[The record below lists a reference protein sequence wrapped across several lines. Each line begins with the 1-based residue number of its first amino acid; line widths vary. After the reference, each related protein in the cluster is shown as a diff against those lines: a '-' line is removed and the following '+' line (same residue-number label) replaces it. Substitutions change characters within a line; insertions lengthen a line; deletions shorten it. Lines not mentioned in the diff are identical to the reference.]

1 MQLIKLVVFLLILTL
16 AGCSEEAPKPEKKAA
31 DSAPPQISAPA
42 QAPAPQEN
50 VTASEANEETAP
62 SEAGRRKE
70 MVRGYL
76 QATADV
82 QKVKYAS
89 AEAMPSI
96 MPPPPPPQ
104 PQDGETYNEAKESGF
119 LSPLTKPLST
129 FSIDV
134 DTASY
139 SNVRR
144 FISEG
149 QRPPAGA
156 VRIEELIN
164 YFSYSYPQPSGA
176 HPFSVTTE
184 LGPCPWN
191 SSHKLAR
198 IGLKAKDIDTKD
210 LPPSN
215 LVFLTDVSGSM
226 ADANKLPLLKQAL
239 RLLVRQLG
247 GRDRVAMVVYAG
259 SDAVVLEPT
268 PGSEQGKIL
277 AAIDSLGAGGSTHA
291 SSGIV
296 TAYQLAEQSF
306 ISGGNNRVILASD
319 GDFNVGMTNPD
330 ELQKLIE
337 EKRKT
342 GVHLTVL
349 GFGMGNY
356 RDDTMEV
363 LADKGNGSYAYID
376 SLLEARKV
384 LVKEMSGTLFT
395 VAKDVKIQVEF
406 NPAKVSAYRLL
417 GYENRALAD
426 EDFNNDKKDAGEI
439 GAGHTVTALYELI
452 PAGAQPLV
460 DPLKYQKAEPQKPLP
475 AEGAASSEL
484 MTVKLRY
491 KPLASDKSVLLDTV
505 IEDGNAA
512 LAQTSED
519 FRFAAAVA
527 GYGLLLT
534 GSELAGD
541 LTWQQVI
548 QLAKDAR
555 GGDEEGWRAEFIRLA
570 ESVAQ
575 LAK

>member
-1 MQLIKLVVFLLILTL
+1 MQLRKLVVFLLILAL

-50 VTASEANEETAP
+50 VTASEANEEAAP
-62 SEAGRRKE
+62 SEAGRREE
-70 MVRGYL
+70 MAHGYV

-82 QKVKYAS
+82 QKVKHAS

-96 MPPPPPPQ
+96 MPPPPTPQ

-164 YFSYSYPQPSGA
+164 YFSYSYPQPNGA

-226 ADANKLPLLKQAL
+226 SDANKLPLLKQAL

-247 GRDRVAMVVYAG
+247 ARDRVAMVVYAG

-319 GDFNVGMTNPD
+319 GDFNVGVTSPD

-337 EKRKT
+337 EKRKS

-426 EDFNNDKKDAGEI
+426 EDFNNDRKDAGEI

-475 AEGAASSEL
+475 TEGAASSEL

-491 KPLASDKSVLLDTV
+491 KPLDSDKSVLLDTV

-555 GGDEEGWRAEFIRLA
+555 GRDEEGWRAEFIRLA
-570 ESVAQ
+570 ESAEQ

>member
-1 MQLIKLVVFLLILTL
+1 MQLRKLVVFLLILAL

-50 VTASEANEETAP
+50 VTASEANEEAAP

-70 MVRGYL
+70 MVHGYL

-164 YFSYSYPQPSGA
+164 YFSYSYPQPNGA

-239 RLLVRQLG
+239 HMLVRQLG
-247 GRDRVAMVVYAG
+247 ARDRVAMVVYAG

-319 GDFNVGMTNPD
+319 GDFNVGVTSPD

-475 AEGAASSEL
+475 TEGAASSEL

-505 IEDGNAA
+505 IKDGNAA

>member
-1 MQLIKLVVFLLILTL
+1 MKLRQLLVFLLILAL
-16 AGCSEEAPKPEKKAA
+16 AGGCSEEAPKPEKTPA
-31 DSAPPQISAPA
+31 STAPPQISTPV
-42 QAPAPQEN
+42 QAPKRQEN
-50 VTASEANEETAP
+50 VASSEVKEEAAP
-62 SEAGRRKE
+62 AESVERKKMADE
-70 MVRGYL
+70 YL
-76 QATADV
+76 QTTAGA

-89 AEAMPSI
+89 EEAMPSI
-96 MPPPPPPQ
+96 MPPSPPPP
-104 PQDGETYNEAKESGF
+104 PQDGETYNKAKETGF
-119 LSPLTKPLST
+119 LSPLAKPLST

-164 YFSYSYPQPSGA
+164 YFSYSYPQPNGA

-226 ADANKLPLLKQAL
+226 SDANKLPLLKQAL

-306 ISGGNNRVILASD
+306 ISGGNNRVILPRTATS
-319 GDFNVGMTNPD
+319 T
-330 ELQKLIE
+330 
-337 EKRKT
+337 
-342 GVHLTVL
+342 
-349 GFGMGNY
+349 
-356 RDDTMEV
+356 
-363 LADKGNGSYAYID
+363 
-376 SLLEARKV
+376 
-384 LVKEMSGTLFT
+384 
-395 VAKDVKIQVEF
+395 
-406 NPAKVSAYRLL
+406 SA
-417 GYENRALAD
+417 
-426 EDFNNDKKDAGEI
+426 
-439 GAGHTVTALYELI
+439 
-452 PAGAQPLV
+452 
-460 DPLKYQKAEPQKPLP
+460 
-475 AEGAASSEL
+475 
-484 MTVKLRY
+484 
-491 KPLASDKSVLLDTV
+491 
-505 IEDGNAA
+505 
-512 LAQTSED
+512 
-519 FRFAAAVA
+519 
-527 GYGLLLT
+527 
-534 GSELAGD
+534 
-541 LTWQQVI
+541 
-548 QLAKDAR
+548 
-555 GGDEEGWRAEFIRLA
+555 
-570 ESVAQ
+570 
-575 LAK
+575 